1 MGLANAG
8 PNLPLIPKC
17 CQHRQGI
24 VSMVDLV
31 TPVIAGAVG
40 LGLGALVTYFVFFT
54 RPKAEKVISVSRNAG
69 GRVTTSTVSSSDLDR
84 SRREMRTVMV
94 ERDLLSSALM
104 KLYEAENEG
113 RITKEERE
121 MISKRYSE
129 QIKNLQTKLK
139 DVELVV
145 EVGELENLRNEL
157 VDLFEQK
164 IQNIEG
170 RLDVAKQKLGVVAP
184 EVVKKESAQ
193 RVDRGTDLE
202 RVVEKKAKPEM
213 SESERRVKE
222 IRDEVMEALT
232 RLEQIDI
239 EKKPQED

>member
-1 MGLANAG
+1 
-8 PNLPLIPKC
+8 
-17 CQHRQGI
+17 
-24 VSMVDLV
+24 MVDSV
-31 TPVIAGAVG
+31 TAVVAGAVG
-40 LGLGALVTYFVFFT
+40 LGLGALVTYIVFFS
-54 RPKAEKVISVSRNAG
+54 RPKPEKVVTSSRDAG
-69 GRVTTSTVSSSDLDR
+69 GRVTASSVSSSDLEH
-84 SRREMRTVMV
+84 SRREMRTIMV

-129 QIKNLQTKLK
+129 QIKDLQTKLK

-145 EVGELENLRNEL
+145 EVGELESLRNEL
-157 VDLFEQK
+157 VTLFEQK

-170 RLDVAKQKLGVVAP
+170 RLDAAKQRLGVVAP
-184 EVVKKESAQ
+184 EVVKREAAP

-202 RVVEKKAKPEM
+202 RVVEKRAKPEM

-239 EKKPQED
+239 EKKQQED

>member
-1 MGLANAG
+1 
-8 PNLPLIPKC
+8 
-17 CQHRQGI
+17 
-24 VSMVDLV
+24 
-31 TPVIAGAVG
+31 
-40 LGLGALVTYFVFFT
+40 
-54 RPKAEKVISVSRNAG
+54 
-69 GRVTTSTVSSSDLDR
+69 
-84 SRREMRTVMV
+84 MV

-129 QIKNLQTKLK
+129 QIKDLQAKLK

-145 EVGELENLRNEL
+145 EVGELESLRNEL
-157 VDLFEQK
+157 VTLFEQK

-170 RLDVAKQKLGVVAP
+170 RLDVAKQRLGVVAP
-184 EVVKKESAQ
+184 EAVKKEAAPK
-193 RVDRGTDLE
+193 VDRGTDLE
-202 RVVEKKAKPEM
+202 RAIEKRAKPEM

-222 IRDEVMEALT
+222 IREEVMEALT

-239 EKKPQED
+239 EKKQQED

>member
-1 MGLANAG
+1 
-8 PNLPLIPKC
+8 
-17 CQHRQGI
+17 
-24 VSMVDLV
+24 MVDLV
-31 TPVIAGAVG
+31 TAVITLGAGAVG
-40 LGLGALVTYFVFFT
+40 LGLGAVVTYFVFYSRQKPERAVAVT
-54 RPKAEKVISVSRNAG
+54 RDAS
-69 GRVTTSTVSSSDLDR
+69 GRMMSSTISSSGLDR
-84 SRREMRTVMV
+84 SRREMRTIMV

-129 QIKNLQTKLK
+129 QIKDLQAKLK

-145 EVGELENLRNEL
+145 EVGELESLRNEL
-157 VDLFEQK
+157 VTLFEQK

-170 RLDVAKQKLGVVAP
+170 RLDVAKQRLGVVAP
-184 EVVKKESAQ
+184 EAVKKEAAPK
-193 RVDRGTDLE
+193 VDRGTDLE
-202 RVVEKKAKPEM
+202 RAIEKRAKPEM

-222 IRDEVMEALT
+222 IREEVMEALT

-239 EKKPQED
+239 EKKQQED

>member
-1 MGLANAG
+1 
-8 PNLPLIPKC
+8 
-17 CQHRQGI
+17 
-24 VSMVDLV
+24 MVDLI
-31 TPVIAGAVG
+31 TAVITVVAGAVG
-40 LGLGALVTYFVFFT
+40 LGLGALVTYFIFYS
-54 RPKAEKVISVSRNAG
+54 RPKPEKVVAVSRDAG
-69 GRVTTSTVSSSDLDR
+69 GRVTTSTVSSSDLDH
-84 SRREMRTVMV
+84 SRREMRTIMV

-129 QIKNLQTKLK
+129 QIKDLQAKLK

-145 EVGELENLRNEL
+145 EVGELESLRNEL
-157 VDLFEQK
+157 VTLFEQK
-164 IQNIEG
+164 VQNIEG
-170 RLDVAKQKLGVVAP
+170 RLDAAKQRLGVVAP
-184 EVVKKESAQ
+184 EVLKKEEAPKGE
-193 RVDRGTDLE
+193 RGTDLE
-202 RVVEKKAKPEM
+202 RAVEKRAKPEM

-239 EKKPQED
+239 EKKQQED

>member
-1 MGLANAG
+1 
-8 PNLPLIPKC
+8 
-17 CQHRQGI
+17 
-24 VSMVDLV
+24 MVDLV
-31 TPVIAGAVG
+31 TAVVAGAVG
-40 LGLGALVTYFVFFT
+40 LGLGALVTYIVFFS
-54 RPKAEKVISVSRNAG
+54 RPKPEKVVS
-69 GRVTTSTVSSSDLDR
+69 TSRDATGKVTVSAVSSTDLDH
-84 SRREMRTVMV
+84 SRREMRTIMV

-129 QIKNLQTKLK
+129 QIKDMQTKLK

-145 EVGELENLRNEL
+145 EVGELESLRNEL
-157 VDLFEQK
+157 VTLFEQK

-170 RLDVAKQKLGVVAP
+170 RLDAAKQRLGVVAP
-184 EVVKKESAQ
+184 GAVKKEAVP

-202 RVVEKKAKPEM
+202 KVVEKRAKPEM

-239 EKKPQED
+239 EKKQQED